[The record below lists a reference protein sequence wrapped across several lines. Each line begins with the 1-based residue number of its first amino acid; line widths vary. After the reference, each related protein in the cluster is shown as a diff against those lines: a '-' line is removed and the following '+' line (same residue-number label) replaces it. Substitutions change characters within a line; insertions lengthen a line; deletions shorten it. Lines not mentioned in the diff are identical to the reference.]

1 MIIMTFIKANALR
14 NVVWKLLS
22 ILFNIPWFTQASYS
36 WRHYM
41 EASLG
46 YAGHVGLMVSCLL
59 DNMFG
64 HVMTL
69 GNPGGEAPGKVNA
82 PCWGTIRPVILP
94 HYQRYDL
101 PHREENDRS
110 TICFRYFMD
119 NFPPKL
125 LKVLILSNKSYPV
138 FHTDGK
144 SVTEILHQLLLCWV
158 PHHTILDC
166 HMWNENSLKW
176 IPWIRHTVW
185 VLVWWMHFTHMFW
198 GNFCH
203 WHWAIHIIRVLVSV
217 KQPLKIW
224 NSAHTKTSPRS
235 RSWWKLN
242 KI

>member
-1 MIIMTFIKANALR
+1 MSIGPSRETLWNLNENILMTFIKANALK

-82 PCWGTIRPVILP
+82 PCWGTIRPVILS

-119 NFPPKL
+119 NFPQKTPESVNFIQQKL
-125 LKVLILSNKSYPV
+125 PQIS
-138 FHTDGK
+138 H
-144 SVTEILHQLLLCWV
+144 
-158 PHHTILDC
+158 
-166 HMWNENSLKW
+166 
-176 IPWIRHTVW
+176 
-185 VLVWWMHFTHMFW
+185 WW
-198 GNFCH
+198 
-203 WHWAIHIIRVLVSV
+203 
-217 KQPLKIW
+217 
-224 NSAHTKTSPRS
+224 
-235 RSWWKLN
+235 
-242 KI
+242 